1 MKKKTKKIV
10 IIIVSVILAVAL
22 IAMGIAFLV
31 KYIKNNVGD
40 TAIKF
45 ESQTALAGDTVKVPI
60 TISKNHGL

>member
-31 KYIKNNVGD
+31 K
-40 TAIKF
+40 
-45 ESQTALAGDTVKVPI
+45 
-60 TISKNHGL
+60 

>member
-45 ESQTALAGDTVKVPI
+45 ESQTICFMDK
-60 TISKNHGL
+60 